1 MGCSTENCSNDAT
14 WQPVFEM
21 RSAKKGPVTT
31 VKLTQLVFCETHK
44 ASSNLAS
51 FLSDEG
57 FTKIAK
63 FMREN
68 GKKSPAQRNTTLTWL
83 QLSTELLETM
93 SPLTITEP
101 DPDEDLA
108 F

>member
-1 MGCSTENCSNDAT
+1 MPCSTENCSNEAS
-14 WQPVFEM
+14 WQPVLEM

-31 VKLTQLVFCETHK
+31 VKLTQLVYCDTHK
-44 ASSNLAS
+44 AASTLAS

-57 FTKIAK
+57 FVKIAK

-68 GKKSPAQRNTTLTWL
+68 GKKAPAQRNTTLTWSK
-83 QLSTELLETM
+83 LSPELLETM
-93 SPLTITEP
+93 SPMTIAQP
-101 DPDEDLA
+101 DPDDDLA